1 MNLKAAA
8 KDKEFAIFQRRL
20 YQTSALKL
28 KDTVEAAE
36 FMEDIDLRDHL
47 DLLQEKNIRT
57 DAGDWVVAPSH
68 DITEGFDFVTEIM
81 ENYLTEL
88 RVRKKEEVFG
98 EKADSFFLRRAVRL
112 GEIDL
117 MVDVTQSRILKL
129 VANAQKIEKE
139 ILAEERKREIARNIK
154 SLNHLK
160 LGFKLE
166 DTKKRRRSFKG
177 RV

>member
-1 MNLKAAA
+1 LNLKAAA

-20 YQTSALKL
+20 YQDSALKL
-28 KDTVEAAE
+28 KDTVQQAE
-36 FMEDIDLRDHL
+36 WIEDVDLRDHL
-47 DLLQEKNIRT
+47 NLLQEKNIRT

-68 DITEGFDFVTEIM
+68 DITAGFDFVTDIM

-88 RVRKKEEVFG
+88 RVRKKEEMFG
-98 EKADSFFLRRAVRL
+98 EKCDSFFLRRAIRL

-117 MVDVTQSRILKL
+117 MVDETQSRILKL
-129 VANAQKIEKE
+129 IANAQKIEKE

-154 SLNHLK
+154 TLNHLK
-160 LGFKLE
+160 LSYKLD

-177 RV
+177 RI